1 MNNEVIQLIQSPI
14 IKHSLEEMGKSITE
28 RLSSLNLKEQIATED
43 TLKTLKAIRSELNKE
58 SLSFEEQRKTIK
70 NAVLNPYN
78 DFEAIYKSEILEK
91 YKDADKILKEKI
103 NDFEMSLKV
112 ERKDNLVKYFTEL
125 CDMEQIDWL
134 TFDRLGI
141 EVNLSTSEKKYKIE
155 IFGAVQKISDDLSL
169 ITTEAHAAEMLVEYK
184 TSLNASQAIQK
195 VRQRK
200 QDERLEEERLKNE
213 RTSKRT
219 TQLRSLAFTYHDL
232 SRTYNWVNDE
242 TVMISYSDIENLS
255 DEDWIKRYADIE
267 SKAKVKQHTNRAP
280 VLQAPTISAPTQ
292 EIASPQPAV
301 KEETFEAKFLVTGTY
316 NELKALSEF
325 LKSNNYKYQN
335 ID

>member
-14 IKHSLEEMGKSITE
+14 IRHSLEEMGKSVTE
-28 RLSSLNLKEQIATED
+28 RLAALNLENQVATED
-43 TLKTLKAIRSELNKE
+43 TLKTLKETRAELNKE
-58 SLSFEEQRKTIK
+58 SQNFEEQRKTIK

-78 DFEAIYKSEILEK
+78 EFEASYKTEILEK
-91 YKDADKILKEKI
+91 YKDADKTLKEKI
-103 NDFEMSLKV
+103 NEFEMSLKV
-112 ERKDNLVKYFTEL
+112 GKKDNLVKYFAEL

-141 EVNLSTSEKKYKIE
+141 EVNLSTTEKKYKIE
-155 IFGAVQKISDDLSL
+155 IFGKVQKISDDISL

-200 QDERLEEERLKNE
+200 QDERIEAERLKNE
-213 RTSKRT
+213 RTSRRT
-219 TQLRSLAFTYHDL
+219 SQLRSLSFTYHDL
-232 SRTYNWVNDE
+232 SRTYNWINDE
-242 TVMISYSDIENLS
+242 SIMIPYSDIENLS

-267 SKAKVKQHTNRAP
+267 SRVKVKQDTNRAP

-292 EIASPQPAV
+292 EIASPQKAN
-301 KEETFEAKFLVTGTY
+301 EEICEGKFIVTGTY
-316 NELKALSEF
+316 NELKRLSEF
-325 LKSNNYKYQN
+325 LIANNYKYQN